1 MSRLFR
7 WFSSVLLVLLLLLG
21 GAVLVAYLYNASKV
35 RSWKKTPQLPG
46 KMVKITNYKVYTK
59 VKGTAPP
66 TVVIFPALGSTSFE
80 WGPIQ
85 DQLSKTMR
93 VVVYDRG
100 GYGWS
105 QVGPPPRTSKK
116 VVAEANTLLSNLNIA
131 PPYIVVGH
139 SIGAYY
145 AQHFARLRAKSVVGV
160 MLLDPVAD
168 HNKWKSKLPNRLFK
182 RFVDKS
188 LFIKRGRTLAKFGL
202 FRMLTVLPKTLD
214 KEQKRNIVEVY
225 SNPASYKIFLDEYLS
240 LYRISF
246 SRWDKLPPFP
256 KIPLTLLYHDSE
268 RAVKRMVKFKTD
280 PVEAQRI
287 ETVGMELA
295 REYLK
300 LSPKSRWV
308 VAENSNHQIH
318 LDRPELVLKELK
330 QLAQAALAPPCRRK
344 AVVPRKPTQPKGA
357 VKANPSSKPASRPA
371 TTKPSAK
378 R

>member
-7 WFSSVLLVLLLLLG
+7 WFSSILLVLLLLLG

-35 RSWKKTPQLPG
+35 RSWKKKPLPPG
-46 KMVKITNYKVYTK
+46 KMVKITNYKVYAK
-59 VKGTAPP
+59 VKGTASP

-105 QVGPPPRTSKK
+105 EVGPPPRTSKTI
-116 VVAEANTLLSNLNIA
+116 VNEANTLLSTLHIA

-145 AQHFARLRAKSVVGV
+145 AQHFARLRSKSVVGV
-160 MLLDPVAD
+160 VLLDPVSD

-202 FRMLTVLPKTLD
+202 FRMLTVLPNTLNP
-214 KEQKRNIVEVY
+214 EQKRNIVEVY

-246 SRWDKLPPFP
+246 ARWDNLPSFP

-268 RAVKRMVKFKTD
+268 LAVKRMVKFKTD

-287 ETVGMELA
+287 ETVGVQLA

-308 VAENSNHQIH
+308 VAGNSNHQIH
-318 LDRPELVLKELK
+318 LDRPELVLQEIK
-330 QLAQAALAPPCRRK
+330 QLAKAALAPPSRRNPSVK
-344 AVVPRKPTQPKGA
+344 RKPAQLKGA
-357 VKANPSSKPASRPA
+357 VKAKPSSKPASRQA
-371 TTKPSAK
+371 TTTPSAK